1 MRVHEYASITLRNFY
16 SEINNAYLASP
27 YKMKAKKEEQAQKV
41 QANCQSVLLGM
52 YLGCDK
58 DISLQVDH
66 DAKGRGREHLV
77 GQGLHEWLHRAHLLA
92 VLGDGRNLNNKNRVD
107 VHDVFEYVLDNNNN
121 VNAKRWVLDA
131 EISSSFT
138 SKLSQI

>member
-1 MRVHEYASITLRNFY
+1 
-16 SEINNAYLASP
+16 
-27 YKMKAKKEEQAQKV
+27 
-41 QANCQSVLLGM
+41 M

-121 VNAKRWVLDA
+121 VLDMNV
-131 EISSSFT
+131 SFDT
-138 SKLSQI
+138 YFVKCVRQRVALNMLDGQT